1 MKNEVIVNQ
10 GGSRSGKTYAILQ
23 VIICRAMERTGE
35 TFTIARKEL
44 STLRTTAMR
53 DFIDILKEADLYDE
67 AHHNKS
73 ENTYMLNGNR
83 IEFIGMDKSQKKRG
97 AKRSYLFCN
106 EINELSKDDWMQLEI
121 RTTKQIWCDFNPS
134 DEYHFVYTDIIPRAA
149 FIKSTYLDNPFLEDR
164 VVERI
169 ERLKDTDPTAWTIY
183 GLGEKAARPDL
194 IYKYTEAE
202 VPKEAR
208 LLGRG
213 CDFGFTNDPTTLI
226 DVYID
231 GDNLYMDER
240 LYRTDMTNED
250 INRAW
255 KGLDIDMRQ
264 PIICDS
270 ADPKSIETLYRMGWN
285 VKPANKGGKDNV
297 LSGIQLMKTFHIH
310 ATPTSHNLIKEL
322 RNYRWKQDKEGR
334 NVNIPVDGNDH
345 GLDAARYCVFTHLHS
360 KVTGKYHLR

>member
-1 MKNEVIVNQ
+1 MSTLTFKTGPLFQPNYELKNEVIVNQ

-35 TFTIARKEL
+35 TFPIARKEL

-149 FIKSTYLDNPFLEDR
+149 FIKSTYLDHPFL
-164 VVERI
+164 
-169 ERLKDTDPTAWTIY
+169 
-183 GLGEKAARPDL
+183 
-194 IYKYTEAE
+194 
-202 VPKEAR
+202 
-208 LLGRG
+208 
-213 CDFGFTNDPTTLI
+213 
-226 DVYID
+226 
-231 GDNLYMDER
+231 
-240 LYRTDMTNED
+240 
-250 INRAW
+250 
-255 KGLDIDMRQ
+255 
-264 PIICDS
+264 
-270 ADPKSIETLYRMGWN
+270 
-285 VKPANKGGKDNV
+285 
-297 LSGIQLMKTFHIH
+297 
-310 ATPTSHNLIKEL
+310 
-322 RNYRWKQDKEGR
+322 
-334 NVNIPVDGNDH
+334 
-345 GLDAARYCVFTHLHS
+345 
-360 KVTGKYHLR
+360 